1 MAAVLASGAEGVR
14 VGTRFVASEEAEAHP
29 DYVKALIAAE
39 AKDSVYTDIFSV
51 GWPGAPHRVLG
62 SSIEA
67 VQAFEGDVIA
77 RRFWP
82 EDNEWEDIH
91 RFEPK
96 SANKH
101 VEGGVEAMPLWAGE
115 GVGSVKKGQPAAEIV
130 REFVEEAEK
139 LLRRW
144 C

>member
-1 MAAVLASGAEGVR
+1 M
-14 VGTRFVASEEAEAHP
+14 HQ
-29 DYVKALIAAE
+29 
-39 AKDSVYTDIFSV
+39 
-51 GWPGAPHRVLG
+51 HRVLG

-67 VQAFEGDVIA
+67 ARAFEGDVIA
-77 RRFWP
+77 RRYWP
-82 EDNEWEDIH
+82 EEDEWEDIH
-91 RFEPK
+91 RFEAK

-101 VEGGVEAMPLWAGE
+101 TTGAVDAMPLWAGE
-115 GVGSVKKGQPAAEIV
+115 GVDGVKKLQPAAEIV